1 MLKTKDDKFFEY
13 EIIGEFQSD
22 GVWIH
27 PTRRIDS
34 YEMIF
39 VIDGTVFIEEDGAEY
54 ELNTNDVLILEPGR
68 LHGGTSE
75 STSPTSFYWFHFRT
89 DMEIPGKTYSGGEYY
104 DLKYLLKKLLHITN
118 SHTYPP
124 ETADA
129 LGLCAFCEY
138 TNMVEKAAAGN
149 NALLG
154 KIDEALCVLP
164 PERRMQ
170 LEATLEKEKR
180 IAASALR
187 SLPTPY
193 MYQTDA
199 LADQKFMSLPC
210 PACGKRTAFDTPWFD
225 SGREKYMA
233 ISVCPQHGFVFGQ
246 MHFKR
251 TPSNTLIM
259 HQRAYPASMEDVED
273 VRERYRLYQ
282 LIPQKKRHHRL
293 NMEDVVNRAVR
304 AKGS

>member
-1 MLKTKDDKFFEY
+1 MFSLLNKEVKNLIVFDLEWNQSSFHTNHRIPH
-13 EIIGEFQSD
+13 EIIEIGACRVSREGNVLDRFSRLIRPRVYQKLDKHIKQVTGITEDELANGKPFSDVFGDFIAWCGE
-22 GVWIH
+22 
-27 PTRRIDS
+27 
-34 YEMIF
+34 
-39 VIDGTVFIEEDGAEY
+39 
-54 ELNTNDVLILEPGR
+54 DVQLVTWGR
-68 LHGGTSE
+68 DDYPAME
-75 STSPTSFYWFHFRT
+75 K
-89 DMEIPGKTYSGGEYY
+89 MEIELDAPAHRAVY
-104 DLKYLLKKLLHITN
+104 DA
-118 SHTYPP
+118 
-124 ETADA
+124 ECTA
-129 LGLCAFCEY
+129 
-138 TNMVEKAAAGN
+138 
-149 NALLG
+149 ALLG

-293 NMEDVVNRAVR
+293 NMEDVVNRTVR
-304 AKGS
+304 AKES